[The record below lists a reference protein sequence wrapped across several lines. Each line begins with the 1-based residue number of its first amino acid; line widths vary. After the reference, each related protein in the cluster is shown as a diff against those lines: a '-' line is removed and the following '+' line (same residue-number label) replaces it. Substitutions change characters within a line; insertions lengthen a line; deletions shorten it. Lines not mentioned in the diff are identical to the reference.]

1 MPSKLA
7 KTSRKGGRP
16 SKAKQSVMLK
26 RCQEEYEKYHTSGH
40 TARIL
45 DLNRHTVEKYF
56 RGFQEEEVEETNHD
70 FILRQRSAKNRI
82 LARLDICIDKLDGQL
97 TDIEGVLV
105 DDPKGEMH
113 DIGKYEQMRTNII
126 VKLSDILQQKGSI
139 EITPTLDIT
148 IDKYLEER
156 YGQLIEKAI

>member
-1 MPSKLA
+1 M
-7 KTSRKGGRP
+7 
-16 SKAKQSVMLK
+16 
-26 RCQEEYEKYHTSGH
+26 H
-40 TARIL
+40 
-45 DLNRHTVEKYF
+45 
-56 RGFQEEEVEETNHD
+56 
-70 FILRQRSAKNRI
+70 RQTK
-82 LARLDICIDKLDGQL
+82 DGQL

-126 VKLSDILQQKGSI
+126 GKLSDILQQKASI